1 MIFEEITDKL
11 LELLKVTGS
20 QIQKVKLDI
29 VERVGTHQI
38 FHVLSCI
45 SQTFL
50 QLDWGPVTLSD

>member
-11 LELLKVTGS
+11 LELLQVNSS

-29 VERVGTHQI
+29 VETVGAHQR

-50 QLDWGPVTLSD
+50 QLGWGHVTLSG